1 MTGSAGGSARASGN
15 GCCKRCSGMPTKRES
30 CTGRSFRW
38 TAPSCGR
45 TSTPPEPATPP
56 PARTAKGAEKKG
68 AVAEADEALGRSR
81 GGFSTKLHLA
91 FEGRGRPLAVRLT
104 AGQRHESTQLAAVLD
119 SIRVPRPR
127 GRPRQRPAVMALDKG
142 YSYPKCRQ
150 LLRQRGIRHVIPER
164 KDQKARRQAQGK
176 GGGRPPQFDREIY
189 RLRNWAERGVN
200 RLKQFRR
207 IATRYEKRAA
217 NYLGFVHL
225 ACIMI
230 WLRT

>member
-1 MTGSAGGSARASGN
+1 MTGSGAGSARASGS
-15 GCCKRCSGMPTKRES
+15 GCCKRCSGTLIRRAS
-30 CTGRSFRW
+30 CSGRWCRW
-38 TAPSCGR
+38 TAPSCGP
-45 TSTPPEPATPP
+45 TSTLPGLATPSL
-56 PARTAKGAEKKG
+56 ARTTTRAEKKG
-68 AVAEADEALGRSR
+68 AVEASDEALGRSR

-119 SIRVPRPR
+119 SIRVPRPQ
-127 GRPRQRPAVMALDKG
+127 GRPRQRPAMMALDKG

-164 KDQKARRQAQGK
+164 KDQKARRQAKGK
-176 GGGRPPQFDREIY
+176 AGGRPPLFDREIY
-189 RLRNWAERGVN
+189 RLRSWAERGVN

-230 WLRT
+230 WLRA